1 MAIYMLCRSYVIF
14 LDDMGLQT
22 GYSYKKIIL
31 FEERYHIYSWYFIF
45 LSSDFHIY
53 NV

>member
-22 GYSYKKIIL
+22 GFFRKKIIRI
-31 FEERYHIYSWYFIF
+31 EERYHIYSGAV
-45 LSSDFHIY
+45 SDLL
-53 NV
+53 VC